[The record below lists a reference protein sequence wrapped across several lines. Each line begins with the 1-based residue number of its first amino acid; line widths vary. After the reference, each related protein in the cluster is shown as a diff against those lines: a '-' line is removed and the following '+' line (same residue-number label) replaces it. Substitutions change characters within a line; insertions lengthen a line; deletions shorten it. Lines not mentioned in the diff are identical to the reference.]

1 MQHSDISRRK
11 AEKARTFEAL
21 HTFRSEMERLNPD
34 QVARSFGANRIITG
48 EPNSQELRREL
59 ERVDFP
65 IDTPIHIIHAT
76 RDFSLANG
84 VFPPALITTQ
94 SEAKMS
100 EWCELVNE
108 YRETYGVRTAQ
119 KQLEE
124 HEEIIVRMARH
135 GHDPIAIARHL
146 GCRTENVSNFLKR
159 KKIKVRKTI
168 QAKLLD
174 DAPVG
179 EAHPTGT
186 APTQLEHPRPR
197 LRLVPTAP
205 QPPQPAPA
213 QTQLFVGA

>member
-1 MQHSDISRRK
+1 MQRSDIFSRK

-21 HTFRSEMERLNPD
+21 HTFRSEMERLDPN
-34 QVARSFGANRIITG
+34 QLAKSFGVNRIITG
-48 EPNSQELRREL
+48 EPNSPELRREL

-84 VFPPALITTQ
+84 VFPPALITTE

-124 HEEIIVRMARH
+124 HEEVIARMARN
-135 GHDPIAIARHL
+135 GYDPITIARHL

-159 KKIKVRKTI
+159 KQIRVRKTV
-168 QAKLLD
+168 QTKLIAD
-174 DAPVG
+174 GAEAPV
-179 EAHPTGT
+179 EQP
-186 APTQLEHPRPR
+186 APRRIDHPRPR
-197 LRLVPTAP
+197 LALLPAEPQAPRHVPT
-205 QPPQPAPA
+205 
-213 QTQLFVGA
+213 QTPLFAAAGA

>member
-84 VFPPALITTQ
+84 VFPPA
-94 SEAKMS
+94 
-100 EWCELVNE
+100 
-108 YRETYGVRTAQ
+108 
-119 KQLEE
+119 
-124 HEEIIVRMARH
+124 
-135 GHDPIAIARHL
+135 
-146 GCRTENVSNFLKR
+146 
-159 KKIKVRKTI
+159 
-168 QAKLLD
+168 
-174 DAPVG
+174 PV
-179 EAHPTGT
+179 HHYPFT
-186 APTQLEHPRPR
+186 APS
-197 LRLVPTAP
+197 
-205 QPPQPAPA
+205 
-213 QTQLFVGA
+213 